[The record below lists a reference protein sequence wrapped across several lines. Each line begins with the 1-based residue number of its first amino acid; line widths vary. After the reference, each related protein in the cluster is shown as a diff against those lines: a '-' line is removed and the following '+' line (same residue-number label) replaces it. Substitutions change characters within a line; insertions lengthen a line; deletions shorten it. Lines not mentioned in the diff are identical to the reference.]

1 MKTITDK
8 AVKFLLKD
16 AASDR
21 PTLIYLVFRYDN
33 KRFVTSTGQTIE
45 PYQWDASRQ
54 RANVDPKVIKNK
66 RERETNETINAHLE
80 RHRSGL
86 LKVLNALLLA
96 QIPLDN
102 ETIKGHLDNAL
113 GRTKKE
119 QPAVAVRPVT
129 FLEYVDQ
136 FVREAE
142 AGKRLTV
149 KSHRYAPITIKGFSK
164 LKRTLERYGRETGR
178 GLNYPHFT
186 IEYYHQFKSWLTDRG
201 LTLNY
206 IGALL
211 KDFKL
216 LLRQSHAEGFHEN
229 TVFQHRDF
237 KRLVEEVD
245 NVYLSD
251 EELIRLNDLDLS
263 RDARLDRI
271 RDLFLIGCY
280 TGLRFSDFSELRPEN
295 ITHNG
300 QILTRR
306 TLKTGGRVSIPL
318 NPNILVILAK
328 YDGVP
333 PRTITN
339 QRMNTYLK
347 ELCRRA
353 GFIERVEVGR
363 TKGGFREVRAL
374 EKWELITTHT
384 ARRSF
389 ATNAFLAGVPSVSI
403 MKITGH
409 KSESVF
415 MKYIKVS
422 AEQNALLLLQHPH
435 FSGVAAIAPALV
447 RPLHKVA

>member
-8 AVKFLLKD
+8 GVKFLLKD

-33 KRFVTSTGQTIE
+33 KRFITSTGQTIE
-45 PYQWDASRQ
+45 PYQWDAGRQ
-54 RANVDPKVIKNK
+54 RTYTDPKVIKNK
-66 RERETNETINAHLE
+66 RDRETNETINAHLE
-80 RHRSGL
+80 RHRSAL
-86 LKVLNALLLA
+86 MKVLNALQLA
-96 QIPLDN
+96 QVPFDN
-102 ETIKGHLDNAL
+102 ETIKQHLDNAL
-113 GRTKKE
+113 GRVRKDKGAGAE
-119 QPAVAVRPVT
+119 SKPAT
-129 FLEYVDQ
+129 FLAYINQ
-136 FVREAE
+136 FVSDAE
-142 AGKRLTV
+142 TGKRLNS

-178 GLNYPHFT
+178 GVNYSNFT
-186 IEYYHQFKSWLTDRG
+186 IDYYHQLKTWLTDRG

-206 IGALL
+206 VGALL

-216 LLRQSHAEGFHEN
+216 LLKQAHAEGLHEN
-229 TVFQHRDF
+229 IVFQHRDF

-251 EELIRLNDLDLS
+251 EELHQLCDLDLT
-263 RDARLDRI
+263 RNVRLDRI

-318 NPNILVILAK
+318 NPNVLAIVAK
-328 YDGVP
+328 YEGAP

-339 QRMNTYLK
+339 QRMNIYLK
-347 ELCRRA
+347 ELCKRA
-353 GFIERVEVGR
+353 GFTERVEVSR
-363 TKGGFREVRAL
+363 TKGGFRDTRTL
-374 EKWELITTHT
+374 EKWELVTTHT

-389 ATNAFLAGVPSVSI
+389 ATNAFLAGVPTVSI

-422 AEQNALLLLQHPH
+422 TEQNALLLLSHPH
-435 FSGVAAIAPALV
+435 FSGVRAEPVV
-447 RPLHKVA
+447 RPLHKAA